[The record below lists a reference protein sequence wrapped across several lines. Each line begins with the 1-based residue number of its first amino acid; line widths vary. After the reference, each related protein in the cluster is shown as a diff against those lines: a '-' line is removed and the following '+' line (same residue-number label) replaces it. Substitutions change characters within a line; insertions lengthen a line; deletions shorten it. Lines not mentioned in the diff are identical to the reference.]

1 MIIVPSIDKNTK
13 RRLTVI
19 LAATCAVLQ
28 LAIAPNL
35 PLVGGRA
42 KFMLILAALLAQLFG
57 GRYGTVSGF
66 LCGLFFDFCSTS
78 PLGLMAFFLTVC
90 SYVLGMEVRNK
101 LADDTSISLTQFSVA
116 AFAVSNAYA
125 LALVLLGGAGFFE
138 ALFARALPTAAI
150 TIACYLPFVMILSRN
165 RQGFTLSSRR
175 GSPSRPGRLR

>member
-35 PLVGGRA
+35 P
-42 KFMLILAALLAQLFG
+42 LFG